1 MALSASATRGV
12 VTEAAA
18 GRRLR
23 IGPKTALG
31 GALAAAAA
39 EAWFVHRSA
48 APGGIVYRRFTLL
61 GEIAAAWALFAVSVA
76 LLWRVRST
84 RTVVIVAVVLGVL
97 LRLASFS
104 AKAPLSDDLYRYAW
118 DGQVQLH
125 GTDPYRYAPLDSHLK
140 PLRTDTW
147 LFPVGSPKI
156 TKINRPAVRT
166 IYPPVAEVWFTIT
179 HPVSRWHD
187 RGYEALGL
195 LVELAVL
202 AVLLAL
208 LKGERRRQ
216 IALYAL
222 CPLPILEAV
231 QNAHVDG
238 LAVFFSL
245 LAMLAL
251 RRGSGRWATLALAGA
266 TLVKLYPAL
275 LLPVVLRGVS
285 WRERLSRSAL
295 FVGAVAVSYLP
306 HVLAVGPKVLGYLPG
321 YLREEQYS
329 KGGRYLLVDLL
340 GIPDR
345 VSTVVVV
352 VAMAAIVVWV
362 WRSRLDEVRAA
373 TVLFAAALLL
383 ATPVQPW
390 YALTL
395 AALVAVSGEWW
406 LLGICAGA
414 YGVFFGTILDT
425 HAVAYGRI
433 GYGAAAIVVLAGWLA
448 TRRHRTAPPAA
459 GTVDEPRVRGRLAG
473 QVSR

>member
-1 MALSASATRGV
+1 
-12 VTEAAA
+12 VTEATT

-23 IGPKTALG
+23 IGQKTAIG
-31 GALAAAAA
+31 GALIAAVA
-39 EAWFVHRSA
+39 EMWFVHRSA
-48 APGGIVYRRFTLL
+48 APGGIVYRRFTLF
-61 GEIAAAWALFAVSVA
+61 GEIACAWALFAVSVA

-125 GTDPYRYAPLDSHLK
+125 GTDPYRYAPLDTHLK
-140 PLRTDTW
+140 PLRTNTW
-147 LFPVGSPKI
+147 LFPVGSPKV
-156 TKINRPAVRT
+156 TKINRPTVRT
-166 IYPPVAEVWFTIT
+166 IYPPVAEVWFTVT

-238 LAVFFSL
+238 LAVLFSL

-251 RRGSGRWATLALAGA
+251 RRGRGRWATVALAA
-266 TLVKLYPAL
+266 AALVKLYPAL

-285 WRERLSRSAL
+285 WRERLWRGLL
-295 FVGAVAVSYLP
+295 FIGAVAVAYLP
-306 HVLAVGPKVLGYLPG
+306 HVVAVGPKVLGYLPG

-345 VSTVVVV
+345 ISSVIVVLV
-352 VAMAAIVVWV
+352 MAAVVVWV

-373 TVLFAAALLL
+373 SVLFAAALLL

-425 HAVAYGRI
+425 HAIAYGRI
-433 GYGAAAIVVLAGWLA
+433 GYGAAAVLCLVGSLVA
-448 TRRHRTAPPAA
+448 RHRRAGPPAR
-459 GTVDEPRVRGRLAG
+459 GVVDAPRAEGRLAG
-473 QVSR
+473 QVTGGQVRRW